1 MTDTLNPNTLKALR
15 TQRGWSQDRLHEESN
30 ISKSQISR
38 WERGQQTEKIHQT
51 NRERLCRALGV
62 KWETLTRRP
71 TKPSPSWLL
80 NRVPLKAGIDAA
92 AKTALTLIRYHYR
105 LQEEAILDLAP
116 LAFCILAERSLR
128 ARRQALDAAVKA
140 MDEATKAACDRL
152 PYLLGALGAPYDD
165 AWTKRERESI
175 ERDDVFATYTNDE
188 GDELSPFVDFLEKE
202 LADLGVFQQPP
213 LEFSPSYWSAPDYA
227 IPAETLGVPTGLDPE
242 KDDDWA
248 ILDCIRR
255 GSIDL
260 EEVFNKK
267 GEATDEE
274 YRRWLTER
282 HQAVDDEISAGMPEL
297 HLKLDLASLHER
309 SGKSD
314 PGDGPP
320 AEGPGEHGPTA
331 NSANPTTTEDPA

>member
-1 MTDTLNPNTLKALR
+1 MTDTLNPDTLKALR

-38 WERGQQTEKIHQT
+38 WERGQQTAKIHQT
-51 NRERLCRALGV
+51 NRERLSRALGV
-62 KWETLTRRP
+62 KWEKLTRP
-71 TKPSPSWLL
+71 IDKSSPSQLL

-116 LAFCILAERSLR
+116 LAFFILAEGSLR
-128 ARRQALDAAVKA
+128 ARRQALDEAVKA

-175 ERDDVFATYTNDE
+175 ENRDVFATYTNDE
-188 GDELSPFVDFLEKE
+188 GDELSPFVGFLEKE
-202 LADLGVFQQPP
+202 LADLGRFQKYP
-213 LEFSPSYWSAPDYA
+213 LEFSPRYWSAPDYE
-227 IPAETLGVPTGLDPE
+227 IPAEVFAESVALDPE
-242 KDDDWA
+242 KDDDRA
-248 ILDCIRR
+248 ILGRIQQ
-255 GSIDL
+255 GLIDL
-260 EEVFNKK
+260 EEVVKKK

-282 HQAVDDEISAGMPEL
+282 HQAVEEEIRSQFPTLE
-297 HLKLDLASLHER
+297 DLF
-309 SGKSD
+309 
-314 PGDGPP
+314 
-320 AEGPGEHGPTA
+320 
-331 NSANPTTTEDPA
+331 

>member
-1 MTDTLNPNTLKALR
+1 MTDTLNPDTLKALR
-15 TQRGWSQDRLHEESN
+15 TQRGWSQDRLAQESK

-38 WERGQQTEKIHQT
+38 WERGQQTAKLHQT
-51 NRERLCRALGV
+51 NRDRLCQALGV
-62 KWETLTRRP
+62 NWDRLTRPVEER
-71 TKPSPSWLL
+71 SPSWSL

-116 LAFCILAERSLR
+116 IAFCILAERSLR
-128 ARRQALDAAVKA
+128 ARRQALDEAVKA
-140 MDEATKAACDRL
+140 IDEATDAACRRL
-152 PYLLGALGAPYDD
+152 PYLPGAFGGGYDWD
-165 AWTKRERESI
+165 WIDPERKALKKR
-175 ERDDVFATYTNDE
+175 DVFATYTNDE

-202 LADLGVFQQPP
+202 LADLGVFQKPP

-227 IPAETLGVPTGLDPE
+227 IPAETLGVPTGLNPE

-260 EEVFNKK
+260 EEVFKKK

-282 HQAVDDEISAGMPEL
+282 HQSVEDEISARMPEL
-297 HLKLDLASLHER
+297 HLDLNLASLHEW

-314 PGDGPP
+314 PGDGLP
-320 AEGPGEHGPTA
+320 AEGPEEDGPTA